1 MVACAQG
8 GLFPVSGTVSHDG
21 GGGFH
26 PGILVGV
33 PRLAQNDPVDWLE
46 W

>member
-8 GLFPVSGTVSHDG
+8 GLFPVSGTVSHD